1 MFSQRMS
8 LSAAAGFSRRMGTG
22 LRAGADILRLLKSES
37 KYGSNQQREAIS
49 HLLTSINEGFSLTDA
64 MKQRPKFFPGLM
76 ISLTRV
82 GEDTG
87 KLERTF
93 LTLAEHYEQQVQ
105 LRRQFMSSI
114 SWPAIQMFLGLGVIS
129 LFIYLLGILQPASG
143 GQMADMLGF
152 GLRGGTGVLIFWSYI
167 AAVAAIFVALY
178 VAYQRNLGGVQNL
191 IPLLYL
197 IPKFGPALQTIT
209 LSRFTRTLA
218 LSLGAGLDPI
228 RSVKLSLDS
237 TDSEYY
243 RSGGEIFETAIRD
256 RGDTLAGG
264 LRSTSLFPETFLQLV
279 EVAELSGTESESID
293 HLCTEYEER
302 AKMAMR
308 TLSGIATSVVWLI
321 TAGTLVFLII
331 RMAMNIFGAYGL
343 AASPI

>member
-1 MFSQRMS
+1 MS